1 MRIGSS
7 IALLV
12 IGAILS
18 FAVAD
23 NINGVDLTLI
33 GYIFMGAGALLL
45 ILSIIYSMRSRTSV
59 STSQTSVDPVSGNQ
73 VTRNESSIAP

>member
-7 IALLV
+7 VALIV
-12 IGAILS
+12 IGAVLS
-18 FAVAD
+18 FAVTD
-23 NINGVDLTLI
+23 SINGIDLTLI

-45 ILSIIYSMRSRTSV
+45 ILSLIYSMRRRTAV